1 MELNLKG
8 KTAIVTG
15 GTRGLGKAIS
25 LALAGEGV
33 NIVVNYISRSKTAD
47 ETLKEIKDKY
57 DVGAVSIKA
66 DISTEAGAKALIG
79 LADKE
84 FGGADLLVNN
94 AGICPIRMIKDTP
107 LKEWEDTIRINLTG
121 VFLTCKEMVNSLI
134 DRGVGGKI
142 VNIASQAAYNG
153 SSRGKTP
160 YSASKGGVVSFTT
173 SLAKEVAKYDI
184 RVNAVAPGMMYTE
197 LTKSILDIEMDKYNN
212 QIPIGRIAQVEEVAT
227 VIIFMVSDASSY
239 ITGATI
245 DVSGGIT
252 GR

>member
-1 MELNLKG
+1 MELGLKG

-15 GTRGLGKAIS
+15 GTRGLGKS
-25 LALAGEGV
+25 VSMALAAEGV
-33 NIVVNYISRSKTAD
+33 NIVVNYNSRSETA
-47 ETLKEIKDKY
+47 EQTVKEVIDTY
-57 DVGAVSIKA
+57 GVGAVSIKA
-66 DISTEAGAKALIG
+66 DISTEEGAKALIDV
-79 LADKE
+79 ADKE

-94 AGICPIRMIKDTP
+94 AGVCPIRLIKDTP
-107 LKEWEDTIRINLTG
+107 LWEWEDTIRINLTG
-121 VFLTCKEMVNSLI
+121 VFLTCREMVNSLI
-134 DRGVGGKI
+134 KRGVGGKI

-160 YSASKGGVVSFTT
+160 YAASKGGVVSFTT

-197 LTKSILDIEMDKYNN
+197 LTKSVLDAEMDKYNK
-212 QIPIGRIAQVEEVAT
+212 QIPIGRIAQTEEVASVVT
-227 VIIFMVSDASSY
+227 YMASDASSY
-239 ITGATI
+239 MTGATV